1 MKVKLHKATLIPHN
15 EPTYPHDPI
24 PPELELPDDA
34 TIVGVQ
40 STPTGPW
47 LTVYYTTPVLRPQVA
62 ATQ

>member
-1 MKVKLHKATLIPHN
+1 MRVKLHRITVLLSN
-15 EPTYPHDPI
+15 ETTYPHEPI

-34 TIVGVQ
+34 TIVDVQ